1 MERKAPPVERASL
14 HRVELPRRTL
24 AETLVRH
31 LQEQILSGRLEPG
44 TPLPIERDIGEAF
57 GVGRATVREALNGLM
72 SAGFVQR
79 QGKRLIVIDPNL
91 IPQSAVDYS
100 VMEARASVHEVFAV
114 RKLLEVEG
122 ARLAATHRTS
132 EDLEAMQEILDRM
145 DPLQVERYHTLT
157 AEFHAQMVAA
167 SGNRILTEMY
177 RSNIPLLF
185 KRPAFWRVF
194 QSQPQGPPAGG
205 GPRSHEELY
214 GAIEARQPADAARLC
229 FEHLDRLERNL
240 VERVRNRELSRIDS

>member
-1 MERKAPPVERASL
+1 MEPKSPAAERASL
-14 HRVELPRRTL
+14 HKVELPRRTL

-72 SAGFVQR
+72 SAGFVHR
-79 QGKRLIVIDPNL
+79 QGKKLIVIDPNL
-91 IPQSAVDYS
+91 VPQSAVDYS

-122 ARLAATHRTS
+122 AKLAAENRTS
-132 EDLEAMQEILDRM
+132 EDLAAMREILGRM
-145 DPLQVERYHTLT
+145 DPAQVEQYHTLT
-157 AEFHAQMVAA
+157 AEFHTQVIAA

-177 RSNIPLLF
+177 RSNTPLLF

-194 QSQPQGPPAGG
+194 QSQPQRPPAGG

-214 GAIEARQPADAARLC
+214 GAIESRLPGEAARLC

-240 VERVRNRELSRIDS
+240 VERVRNWELSRIDF

>member
-1 MERKAPPVERASL
+1 MEGKDPIVERASL
-14 HRVELPRRTL
+14 LKVELPRKTL
-24 AETLVRH
+24 AQTLVRH

-72 SAGFVQR
+72 IAGFVQR
-79 QGKRLIVIDPNL
+79 QGKKLIVIDPNL

-114 RKLLEVEG
+114 RKLFEVEG
-122 ARLAATHRTS
+122 ARLAAGNRTS
-132 EDLEAMQEILDRM
+132 EDLAAMQDILDRM
-145 DPLQVERYHTLT
+145 DPTKVERYHTLT

-177 RSNIPLLF
+177 RSSVPLLF

-194 QSQPQGPPAGG
+194 QSQSRPIGG
-205 GPRSHEELY
+205 GPKSHHELFE
-214 GAIEARQPADAARLC
+214 AIEARLPSDAARLC

-240 VERVRNRELSRIDS
+240 VERVRNRELTHTDF